1 MKLSTLQEKLQAHF
15 RSFRRQKRKYDKT
28 GKKGHLKEA
37 RKHKGPIKKLK
48 ELIAKLKARL
58 RNRKVDWNGHP
69 ALSSP
74 GIKKAARVA
83 LSVPDLYITST
94 TDGVHSPTSWHY
106 KGRAFDG
113 GSGSS
118 SETPEKRAQQKLL
131 NELGTGYFA
140 ELFGPLPWYV
150 KNGILYKG
158 SVFPGH
164 SDHLHVA
171 VA

>member
-1 MKLSTLQEKLQAHF
+1 MARLSTLQEKLKSHV

-48 ELIAKLKARL
+48 KLIAKLKAR
-58 RNRKVDWNGHP
+58 KIDWNGHP

-83 LSVPDLYITST
+83 LSVPDLYITAT
-94 TDGVHSPTSWHY
+94 TDGVHSATSWHY
-106 KGRAFDG
+106 KARAFDG

-131 NELGTGYFA
+131 NEFGAGYFA

-164 SDHLHVA
+164 HDHLHVA

>member
-1 MKLSTLQEKLQAHF
+1 MKLSTLQEKLKAHL

-48 ELIAKLKARL
+48 KLIAKLKAR
-58 RNRKVDWNGHP
+58 KIDWNGHP

-74 GIKKAARVA
+74 GIKRAARVA
-83 LSVPDLYITST
+83 LSVPDLYITAT
-94 TDGVHSPTSWHY
+94 TDGVHSATSWHY
-106 KGRAFDG
+106 KARAFDG

-131 NELGTGYFA
+131 NEFGAGYFA
-140 ELFGPLPWYV
+140 ELFGPSPWYV

-164 SDHLHVA
+164 NDHLHVA

>member
-1 MKLSTLQEKLQAHF
+1 MKLSTLQEKLKSHV

-48 ELIAKLKARL
+48 ELIAKLKAR
-58 RNRKVDWNGHP
+58 KIDWNGHP

-83 LSVPDLYITST
+83 LSVPDLYITAT
-94 TDGVHSPTSWHY
+94 TDGVHSATSWHY
-106 KGRAFDG
+106 KARAFDG

-131 NELGTGYFA
+131 NEFGAGYFA
-140 ELFGPLPWYV
+140 ELFGPSPWYV
-150 KNGILYKG
+150 KNGILNKG

-164 SDHLHVA
+164 DDHLHVA

>member
-1 MKLSTLQEKLQAHF
+1 MKLSTLQEKLKAHL

-48 ELIAKLKARL
+48 KLIAKLKAR
-58 RNRKVDWNGHP
+58 KIDWNGHP

-83 LSVPDLYITST
+83 LSVPDLYITAT
-94 TDGVHSPTSWHY
+94 TDGVHSATSWHY
-106 KGRAFDG
+106 KARAFDG

-131 NELGTGYFA
+131 NEFGAGYFA
-140 ELFGPLPWYV
+140 ELFGPSPWYV

-164 SDHLHVA
+164 NDHLHVA